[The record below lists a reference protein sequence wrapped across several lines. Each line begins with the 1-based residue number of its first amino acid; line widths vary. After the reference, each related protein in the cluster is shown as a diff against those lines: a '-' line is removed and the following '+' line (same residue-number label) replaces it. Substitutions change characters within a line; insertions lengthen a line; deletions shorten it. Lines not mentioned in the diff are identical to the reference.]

1 MPWPMV
7 HLAIAS
13 ELISEP
19 SPELLLGSL
28 APDSIHV
35 RTNLRTEKAKT
46 HLMPE
51 PGRFATDE
59 ELKEFFETQK
69 ELANSDPKFLQYLC
83 GYIAHIY
90 TDRVW
95 TFDIYPAYEVQPNG
109 RSVYTQDVTKLEFM
123 ILRNWNGAHEWLNE
137 LKSGRAFD
145 LGGLLESE
153 VYQYKGKKLE
163 FLANPDNE
171 SLGDLYNLS
180 MEDMEEFVHKT
191 ALALKQ
197 LYTKWNVY
205 KRLATASEHVPS
217 TVKMET
223 SRRRMGGENDPADE
237 APENP

>member
-7 HLAIAS
+7 HFAIAS

-35 RTNLRTEKAKT
+35 RTNLRTEKAES

-51 PGRFATDE
+51 AGRFATDE
-59 ELKEFFETQK
+59 ELKDFFETQK
-69 ELANSDPKFLQYLC
+69 KLAYSDPKFLQYLC

-95 TFDIYPAYEVQPNG
+95 TFDIYPAYEVHPNG
-109 RSVYTQDVTKLEFM
+109 RRSVYTQDVTKLEFM
-123 ILRNWNGAHEWLNE
+123 ILRNWNRANDWLNE
-137 LKSGRAFD
+137 LKVGRAFD

-153 VYQYKGKKLE
+153 VYQYRGEKLA
-163 FLANPDNE
+163 FLANSDNE
-171 SLGDLYNLS
+171 PLDDSYILS
-180 MEDMEEFVHKT
+180 MEAMEEFIHKT

-197 LYTKWNVY
+197 LYKKWNVY
-205 KRLATASEHVPS
+205 EDLRSN
-217 TVKMET
+217 M
-223 SRRRMGGENDPADE
+223 
-237 APENP
+237 

>member
-7 HLAIAS
+7 HFAIAS
-13 ELISEP
+13 ELISDP

-51 PGRFATDE
+51 AGKFATDE
-59 ELKEFFETQK
+59 ELKEFFESNK
-69 ELANSDPKFLQYLC
+69 KIAYSDPKFMQYLC
-83 GYIAHIY
+83 SYIAHIY

-123 ILRNWNGAHEWLNE
+123 ILRNWNKANDWLSE
-137 LKSGRAFD
+137 LKLGRAFD

-153 VYQYKGKKLE
+153 VYQYRGEKLA

-171 SLGDLYNLS
+171 PLGDLNILS
-180 MEDMEEFVHKT
+180 MEAMEEFIHT
-191 ALALKQ
+191 TGLALKQ
-197 LYTKWNVY
+197 LFTKWNVY
-205 KRLATASEHVPS
+205 KDLREGRSYHAKNNNRTI
-217 TVKMET
+217 
-223 SRRRMGGENDPADE
+223 
-237 APENP
+237 

>member
-7 HLAIAS
+7 HFAIAS
-13 ELISEP
+13 EVISDP

-51 PGRFATDE
+51 AGRFATDE
-59 ELKEFFETQK
+59 ELEAFFESNKQ
-69 ELANSDPKFLQYLC
+69 LAYSDPKLMQYLC

-95 TFDIYPAYEVQPNG
+95 TFNIYPAYEVHPNG

-123 ILRNWNGAHEWLNE
+123 ILRNWNKANDWLSE
-137 LKSGRAFD
+137 LKLGRAFD

-153 VYQYKGKKLE
+153 VYQYRGEKLE
-163 FLANPDNE
+163 FLGDPDNE
-171 SLGDLYNLS
+171 PLGDLNILS
-180 MEDMEEFVHKT
+180 MEAMEEFIHT
-191 ALALKQ
+191 TGLALKQ

-205 KRLATASEHVPS
+205 TDLSSIV
-217 TVKMET
+217 
-223 SRRRMGGENDPADE
+223 
-237 APENP
+237 

>member
-7 HLAIAS
+7 HFAIAS
-13 ELISEP
+13 ELISKP

-35 RTNLRTEKAKT
+35 RTNLRTEKEKT

-51 PGRFATDE
+51 AGRFTTDE
-59 ELKEFFETQK
+59 ELKDFFETQK
-69 ELANSDPKFLQYLC
+69 KLAYSDPKFMQYLC

-95 TFDIYPAYEVQPNG
+95 TFDIYPAYEVHPNG
-109 RSVYTQDVTKLEFM
+109 RSMYTQDVTKLEFM
-123 ILRNWNGAHEWLNE
+123 ILRNLNRANDWLIE
-137 LKSGRAFD
+137 LKVGRAFD

-153 VYQYKGKKLE
+153 VYQYRGEKLE

-171 SLGDLYNLS
+171 LLGDLNILS
-180 MEDMEEFVHKT
+180 MEVTEEFIQKT

-197 LYTKWNVY
+197 LYTKWDVY
-205 KRLATASEHVPS
+205 KDLRS
-217 TVKMET
+217 TV
-223 SRRRMGGENDPADE
+223 
-237 APENP
+237 

>member
-1 MPWPMV
+1 MV
-7 HLAIAS
+7 HFAIAS

-51 PGRFATDE
+51 AGRFATDE
-59 ELKEFFETQK
+59 ELKDFFETQK
-69 ELANSDPKFLQYLC
+69 KLAYSDPKFLQYLC

-95 TFDIYPAYEVQPNG
+95 TFDIYPAYEVHPNG

-123 ILRNWNGAHEWLNE
+123 ILRNWNRANDWLNE
-137 LKSGRAFD
+137 LNVGRAFD
-145 LGGLLESE
+145 LGGLLESQ
-153 VYQYKGKKLE
+153 VYQYRGEKIE

-171 SLGDLYNLS
+171 PLGDLNMLS
-180 MEDMEEFVHKT
+180 MEAMEEFIHKT
-191 ALALKQ
+191 ALALKE
-197 LYTKWNVY
+197 LYTEWNVY
-205 KRLATASEHVPS
+205 EDLRN
-217 TVKMET
+217 TV
-223 SRRRMGGENDPADE
+223 
-237 APENP
+237 

>member
-7 HLAIAS
+7 HFAIAS
-13 ELISEP
+13 EVISDP

-51 PGRFATDE
+51 AGRFATDE
-59 ELKEFFETQK
+59 ELEAFFELNKQ
-69 ELANSDPKFLQYLC
+69 LAYSDPKFMQYLC

-95 TFDIYPAYEVQPNG
+95 TFDIYPAYEVHPNG

-123 ILRNWNGAHEWLNE
+123 ILQNWNGANDWLSE
-137 LKSGRAFD
+137 LKVGRAFN

-153 VYQYKGKKLE
+153 VYQYRGEKLA

-171 SLGDLYNLS
+171 PLVDLNILS
-180 MEDMEEFVHKT
+180 IEAMEEFIHT
-191 ALALKQ
+191 NGLAIKQ
-197 LYTKWNVY
+197 LYTKWDVY
-205 KRLATASEHVPS
+205 KDLREGRSYHAKNNNRTI
-217 TVKMET
+217 
-223 SRRRMGGENDPADE
+223 
-237 APENP
+237 

>member
-7 HLAIAS
+7 HFAIAS

-51 PGRFATDE
+51 AGRFATDE
-59 ELKEFFETQK
+59 ELKEFFESNK
-69 ELANSDPKFLQYLC
+69 KVAYSDPKFMQYLC

-95 TFDIYPAYEVQPNG
+95 TFDIYPAYEVHPNG
-109 RSVYTQDVTKLEFM
+109 RSVYTQDVTKLEFL
-123 ILRNWNGAHEWLNE
+123 ILRNWNKANDWLSA
-137 LKSGRAFD
+137 LKVGRAFN

-153 VYQYKGKKLE
+153 VYQYRGEKLA

-171 SLGDLYNLS
+171 PFGDLNILS
-180 MEDMEEFVHKT
+180 MEAMEEFIRT
-191 ALALKQ
+191 TGLALKQ
-197 LYTKWNVY
+197 LFTKWNVY
-205 KRLATASEHVPS
+205 TDLREGRSYHAK
-217 TVKMET
+217 KQ
-223 SRRRMGGENDPADE
+223 
-237 APENP
+237 

>member
-7 HLAIAS
+7 HFAIAS
-13 ELISEP
+13 EVISDP

-51 PGRFATDE
+51 AGRFATDE
-59 ELKEFFETQK
+59 ELEAFFELNKQ
-69 ELANSDPKFLQYLC
+69 LAYSDPKFMQYLC

-95 TFDIYPAYEVQPNG
+95 TFDMYPAYEVHPNG

-123 ILRNWNGAHEWLNE
+123 ILQNWNGANDWLSE
-137 LKSGRAFD
+137 LKVGRAFN

-153 VYQYKGKKLE
+153 VYQYRGEKLA

-171 SLGDLYNLS
+171 PLVDLNILS
-180 MEDMEEFVHKT
+180 IEAMEEFIHT
-191 ALALKQ
+191 NGLAIKQ
-197 LYTKWNVY
+197 LYTKWDVY
-205 KRLATASEHVPS
+205 KDLREGRSYHAKNNNRTI
-217 TVKMET
+217 
-223 SRRRMGGENDPADE
+223 
-237 APENP
+237 